1 MDLLELLIVDLLSEK
16 RISRLSWNKFRR
28 FVASTAYRWIP
39 IAGRTRSKVVNGA
52 PTINAL
58 SVLNSSFALFSLI
71 VGAV

>member
-16 RISRLSWNKFRR
+16 R
-28 FVASTAYRWIP
+28 IP

-58 SVLNSSFALFSLI
+58 LV
-71 VGAV
+71 V